1 MTKEKIKKFIPHFL
15 LYNFERIRIKQ
26 RNSTSRQEKIYR
38 KWLQDGKPLPPPHIA
53 KQKVI
58 EEFGKKYN
66 LKTLIETGTF
76 LGDMVYSQRNNFS
89 KLVSIELDEV
99 FYKDAKQ
106 KLKRVTNIE
115 ILKGDSGIVLKEI
128 TPVLNEPCLFWLDGH
143 YSAGFTA
150 RGDLETPIISE
161 LNTIFSLK
169 ENHIVLIDDARCFT
183 GENDY
188 PTIEFIQ
195 NFITN
200 KRADYRM
207 EIKDDVIR
215 LHPNE

>member
-1 MTKEKIKKFIPHFL
+1 MTKERIKTFIPHFL
-15 LYNFERIRIKQ
+15 LYNFERIRIRQ
-26 RNSTSRQEKIYR
+26 RNSTSRQEKIYQ
-38 KWLQDGKPLPPPHIA
+38 KWLQDGKPIPPPHIA

-58 EEFGKKYN
+58 DEFAKKYN
-66 LKTLIETGTF
+66 LKMLIETGTF
-76 LGDMVYSQRNNFS
+76 LGDMVYSQRNSFS

-106 KLKRVTNIE
+106 KLKHVNNIE

-128 TPVLNEPCLFWLDGH
+128 TPVLKEPCLFWLDGH

-150 RGDLETPIISE
+150 KGDLETPIISE

-188 PTIEFIQ
+188 PTIEFIRD
-195 NFITN
+195 FIKN
-200 KRADYRM
+200 KRNDYRM
-207 EIKDDVIR
+207 EVKDDIIR
-215 LHPNE
+215 LHPYK

>member
-1 MTKEKIKKFIPHFL
+1 MTKEKIKTFIPHFL
-15 LYNFERIRIKQ
+15 LYNFEIIRIRQ
-26 RNSTSRQEKIYR
+26 RNSKPRQEKIYQ
-38 KWLQDGKPLPPPHIA
+38 KWLQDSKPLPPPHIA

-58 EEFGKKYN
+58 EEFAKKYN

-76 LGDMVYSQRNNFS
+76 LGDMIYSQRNNFS

-106 KLKRVTNIE
+106 KLKHVNNIE
-115 ILKGDSGIVLKEI
+115 ILKGDSGIVLNEI
-128 TPVLNEPCLFWLDGH
+128 TPALKEPCLFWLDGH

-150 RGDLETPIISE
+150 KGDLETPIISE

-188 PTIEFIQ
+188 PTIEFIRD
-195 NFITN
+195 FIKN
-200 KRADYRM
+200 KRTGYRM
-207 EIKDDVIR
+207 EVKDDIIR
-215 LHPNE
+215 LHPFE

>member
-1 MTKEKIKKFIPHFL
+1 MFL
-15 LYNFERIRIKQ
+15 DSDNY
-26 RNSTSRQEKIYR
+26 
-38 KWLQDGKPLPPPHIA
+38 
-53 KQKVI
+53 
-58 EEFGKKYN
+58 
-66 LKTLIETGTF
+66 
-76 LGDMVYSQRNNFS
+76 

-128 TPVLNEPCLFWLDGH
+128 TPALNEPCLFWLDGH

-200 KRADYRM
+200 KRDDYRM

-215 LHPNE
+215 LHPHE

>member
-106 KLKRVTNIE
+106 KLKRVNNIE

-200 KRADYRM
+200 KRDDYRM

-215 LHPNE
+215 LHPHE